1 MMRSIPPIP
10 TSDTTFYPV
19 RMIVHV
25 FTLFLI
31 LSLMTELHAQAQNDF
46 TGSFV
51 LQARQFDGQGN
62 ATGTR
67 DIPMAVSPHRIKV
80 MGINRLDPTAV
91 TRNLGAS
98 DMLIRLDR
106 EDFIFQ
112 TSETEAVVVKKQEL
126 QLMMNMMN
134 PNAARPNPAQSTSNT
149 SIRETNE
156 TATVNG
162 YRTRKVIVTDP
173 DRNVEH
179 HAWVTKEININ
190 MGMLAESWMNVLPI
204 SEITPFTHIVDDMGT
219 PVRIETRRN
228 GQLIGQVDI
237 TNINTNMDR
246 SMLEVPGSVKL
257 VTLQEMMLNRMRNY

>member
-1 MMRSIPPIP
+1 MCKAIGMLSILLALVVMQ
-10 TSDTTFYPV
+10 D
-19 RMIVHV
+19 
-25 FTLFLI
+25 LQ
-31 LSLMTELHAQAQNDF
+31 AQAQSEF

-51 LQARQFDGQGN
+51 IQARQFDGQGN
-62 ATGTR
+62 ATGSR

-91 TRNLGAS
+91 TRNLGAN

-112 TSETEAVVVKKQEL
+112 TSDTEAVVVKKQEL
-126 QLMMNMMN
+126 QLMMNMLN
-134 PNAARPNPAQSTSNT
+134 PNAARPNQAQSSSNT

-162 YRTRKVIVTDP
+162 YRTRKVIVTDA

-179 HAWVTKEININ
+179 HAWVTRDININ

-204 SEITPFTHIVDDMGT
+204 GEITPFTHIVDDMGT

-228 GQLIGQVDI
+228 DQVIGQVDI
-237 TNINTNMDR
+237 KDVNTNMDR
-246 SMLEVPGSVKL
+246 SVLEVPGGVKL